1 MTSVSSFPVLS
12 FYVGVIC
19 KYLTSCSFLKI
30 VPVIPCTREML
41 KCHCKEFSQNLLSA
55 FNVDNALGIS
65 KSQPK

>member
-19 KYLTSCSFLKI
+19 KYLTSCSCLKI
-30 VPVIPCTREML
+30 VPVIPML

-55 FNVDNALGIS
+55 FNVDNILGIS